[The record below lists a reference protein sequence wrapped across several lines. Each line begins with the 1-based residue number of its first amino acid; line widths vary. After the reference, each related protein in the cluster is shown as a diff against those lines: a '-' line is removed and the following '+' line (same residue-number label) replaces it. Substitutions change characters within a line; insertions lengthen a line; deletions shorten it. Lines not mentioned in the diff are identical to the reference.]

1 MSDWDEDDGT
11 NPQQILTWLEE
22 LKEKGVI
29 NEWRYKK
36 MCDWMKD
43 YHDLE
48 ETVRLAR
55 TPNEVHLL
63 GCAFGIRR
71 LSARR
76 IAGRS
81 SWQSGGSRRCRRS
94 SRRFGPRRA
103 SERRREDA

>member
-63 GCAFGIRR
+63 RMRLRDQEALSASHRWSQQLAERR
-71 LSARR
+71 LKAVQEELK
-76 IAGRS
+76 AL
-81 SWQSGGSRRCRRS
+81 
-94 SRRFGPRRA
+94 RA
-103 SERRREDA
+103 AQGK